1 MIPLPPKV
9 FLTGEAAE
17 NAAYELFRA
26 IGLVAPGLQPLADGL
41 HSGDLQ
47 HGTEGQRFESSRART
62 KAQLRLGFYL
72 SGAA

>member
-26 IGLVAPGLQPLADGL
+26 IGLGAPGV
-41 HSGDLQ
+41 
-47 HGTEGQRFESSRART
+47 
-62 KAQLRLGFYL
+62 
-72 SGAA
+72 